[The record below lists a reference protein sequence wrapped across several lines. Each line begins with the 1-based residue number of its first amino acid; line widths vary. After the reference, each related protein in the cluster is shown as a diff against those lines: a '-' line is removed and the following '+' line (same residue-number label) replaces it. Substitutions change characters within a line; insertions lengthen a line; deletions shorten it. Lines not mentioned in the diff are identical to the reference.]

1 MSGHSFLIPETI
13 NRLMH
18 LTLQSTRP
26 VIGSVSGRHRSP
38 VRGSSLEFAQYRKYE
53 IGDDSR
59 RVDWRVWGRTDR
71 AYVKEFEADT
81 NLRMLVVLDASGS
94 MNFSM
99 PGATVTKLDQA
110 KQLAGALSWVAS
122 RQGDAV
128 GLADSSPSGIREIP
142 PRRGARHL
150 RAILD
155 RMESLKA
162 TGESDLPHALHV
174 VAEKLPR
181 RGVVVIVSDLFT
193 DIESLT
199 SSVRHLQHRK
209 HDVALFHLLDSAE
222 VDFDFD
228 QPMKFIDLEDGSSML
243 SDPIIVGENYR
254 QVVAKYL
261 ADLQQLVRAT
271 GIDYRRISLKSDIA
285 EELAGFLNSRAK
297 GRGSR
302 ARRR

>member
-26 VIGSVSGRHRSP
+26 VMGSVSGKHRSP

-81 NLRMLVVLDASGS
+81 NLRMLLVLDASGS
-94 MNFSM
+94 MNFAM
-99 PGATVTKLDQA
+99 PGATVSKLDQS

-128 GLADSSPSGIREIP
+128 GLADSSPNGIREIP

-162 TGESDLPHALHV
+162 NGESDLPQALHF

-181 RGVVVIVSDLFT
+181 RGLVVIVSDLFS
-193 DIESLT
+193 DIDALANSI
-199 SSVRHLQHRK
+199 RHLRHRK
-209 HDVALFHLLDSAE
+209 HDIAIFHLLDNAE

-228 QPMKFIDLEDGSSML
+228 QPMKFIDLENGTSML
-243 SDPIIVGENYR
+243 SDPVIVGENYR
-254 QVVAKYL
+254 QVVAKYM
-261 ADLQQLVRAT
+261 ADLKHLVRAT
-271 GIDYRRISLKSDIA
+271 GIDYRRITLQSDIA
-285 EELAGFLNSRAK
+285 EELAGFLNSRAS

-302 ARRR
+302 ARQR